1 MLVSTTKCMW
11 WPWWAYSEVQ
21 WPYRAFASNTMT
33 VSVVNKIRSTHQMQ
47 SPSVSSTKYGDVSW
61 ARYRCTIVYAY
72 FLSGRLRVWCGG
84 HIISS
89 CGGSTWRLMGRF
101 HPAPHIGWTETCYT
115 KTHVE
120 DSAYNTKLPES
131 RRTLSPLVISRLY
144 MICNP
149 RPPVCYRSLGAS
161 SSIVYTHAQCLVFT
175 CTLYTPL
182 SLIYSTRSRLF
193 LQLQGSDPN

>member
-1 MLVSTTKCMW
+1 MQLTFMYNIVLLYMLIFLVADCVCGVVGTSFLVVVST
-11 WPWWAYSEVQ
+11 S
-21 WPYRAFASNTMT
+21 FL
-33 VSVVNKIRSTHQMQ
+33 VVVGQHE
-47 SPSVSSTKYGDVSW
+47 DSW
-61 ARYRCTIVYAY
+61 VGSI
-72 FLSGRLRVWCGG
+72 LR
-84 HIISS
+84 
-89 CGGSTWRLMGRF
+89 
-101 HPAPHIGWTETCYT
+101 PIGWTKTRYT

-149 RPPVCYRSLGAS
+149 RPLVCYTSLGAS

-193 LQLQGSDPN
+193 PQLQGSELG

>member
-1 MLVSTTKCMW
+1 M
-11 WPWWAYSEVQ
+11 
-21 WPYRAFASNTMT
+21 
-33 VSVVNKIRSTHQMQ
+33 
-47 SPSVSSTKYGDVSW
+47 SSTKYGARIKCKVRQCHQQNMETYRELDTVVLLYMLIFLVADCMCGVVGTSFLVVVGQHEDSW
-61 ARYRCTIVYAY
+61 VGSI
-72 FLSGRLRVWCGG
+72 LR
-84 HIISS
+84 
-89 CGGSTWRLMGRF
+89 
-101 HPAPHIGWTETCYT
+101 HIGWTETHYT

-149 RPPVCYRSLGAS
+149 RPLVCYTSLGAS

-182 SLIYSTRSRLF
+182 SQIYSTRSRLF
-193 LQLQGSDPN
+193 PQLQGPGLG